1 MYCTEGTA
9 TTSVLLWET
18 LHKDKPENF
27 AFEFKCETFTFTTSQ
42 DALHTIK
49 RLAKVPITIQLP
61 MPEYKE
67 QDWWDEID
75 QID

>member
-42 DALHTIK
+42 DALY
-49 RLAKVPITIQLP
+49 IQLS
-61 MPEYKE
+61 
-67 QDWWDEID
+67 D
-75 QID
+75 